1 MKGQQWHEAGTWMSS
16 LSGSNLATTPQMR
29 RILLLEDPWKMKKI
43 LYKLVFNSRMEE
55 KKVER

>member
-1 MKGQQWHEAGTWMSS
+1 MSS
-16 LSGSNLATTPQMR
+16 LSGSSLAATLQMR

-43 LYKLVFNSRMEE
+43 LCRLVFNSRMEE